1 VAGDETHETYEAS
14 RRFVGKVMAALGVD
28 DARGLALNIGLTG
41 EDDRQRIED
50 WVSGRAEPD
59 YHGTM
64 KLLAVYVE
72 RGGSEDEVIEVP
84 SDPTA
89 ETLHRIFLRER
100 RLEDGLA
107 DLADAVTSVHARI
120 SELRG
125 LVEEADRHT
134 AEARDAF
141 FTALKTIR
149 HRLER
154 IERHLPPG

>member
-1 VAGDETHETYEAS
+1 
-14 RRFVGKVMAALGVD
+14 MAALGVD
-28 DARGLALNIGLTG
+28 DARGLGLTIG
-41 EDDRQRIED
+41 MHSPEDEATLDD
-50 WVSGRAEPD
+50 WISGRAEPD

-72 RGGSEDEVIEVP
+72 RGGSEDEVIDVP

-107 DLADAVTSVHARI
+107 DLADAVTSVHARV
-120 SELRG
+120 SELKG

-154 IERHLPPG
+154 IERHFPPG